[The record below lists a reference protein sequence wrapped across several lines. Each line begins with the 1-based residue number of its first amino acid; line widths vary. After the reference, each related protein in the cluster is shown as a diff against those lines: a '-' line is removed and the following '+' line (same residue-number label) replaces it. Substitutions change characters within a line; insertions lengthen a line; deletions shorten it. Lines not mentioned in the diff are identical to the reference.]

1 MNSPFKMKPG
11 RGNMPKTGRGIPPTL
26 MNCSP
31 MKQEESMELTGKH
44 DDKKKKYEEARN
56 APGKIEDLAST
67 QGIKVDVATG
77 GSTAIPYGY
86 TYEQGKYGQRDRIIN
101 TTTGKISAE
110 AKTPTNRFGDKN
122 EELWKQFNNE
132 KTRTE
137 KQRASNSAK
146 YNIGSGFTS
155 TNEAT
160 KEQKEFLL
168 NTGRAKL

>member
-31 MKQEESMELTGKH
+31 MKQEVSDIELTERF
-44 DDKKKKYEEARN
+44 DAQKKKYAEARN
-56 APGKIEDLAST
+56 APGKIEDLAKT
-67 QGIKVDVATG
+67 QGIKVDAATG
-77 GSTAIPYGY
+77 GATALPYGQKY
-86 TYEQGKYGQRDRIIN
+86 IPGAQGVRAKIVDEAGKLVKEARVGRDNELKAEYDKMKKFTESRRESN
-101 TTTGKISAE
+101 T
-110 AKTPTNRFGDKN
+110 
-122 EELWKQFNNE
+122 
-132 KTRTE
+132 
-137 KQRASNSAK
+137 AK

-168 NTGRAKL
+168 NTGKAKSVK

>member
-31 MKQEESMELTGKH
+31 MKQESDIELTERF
-44 DDKKKKYEEARN
+44 DAQKKKYAEARN
-56 APGKIEDLAST
+56 APGKIENLAET

-77 GSTAIPYGY
+77 GATAMPYGQKY
-86 TYEQGKYGQRDRIIN
+86 IPGAQGVRAKIVGENGKLVKEARVGRDN
-101 TTTGKISAE
+101 ELKAE
-110 AKTPTNRFGDKN
+110 YDKM
-122 EELWKQFNNE
+122 KKF
-132 KTRTE
+132 TE
-137 KQRASNSAK
+137 SRRGSNAAK

-168 NTGRAKL
+168 NTGKAKSVK